1 MSGAAF
7 LVDGFAETK
16 TGCATSVNEMEI
28 EDGII
33 GSMSSETRMSRPSP
47 TSVWPTHQV
56 RPNGQ
61 GTSHAAQALQ
71 QG

>member
-47 TSVWPTHQV
+47 TSV
-56 RPNGQ
+56 
-61 GTSHAAQALQ
+61 
-71 QG
+71 